1 MDPAVLGAMMENV
14 ASGGGDR
21 AAVLRTFAQLCGQL
35 MSDDDDDEDRRNAD
49 MERRRRRAWKR
60 LSRLHNAMKLLS
72 QRNAFVAGALGA
84 CECWGM
90 NISCEKCQG
99 RGSAGAFEPVPE
111 AFETLVVPLLRS
123 RAALLREHLDDTSAR
138 KGKRDAARH

>member
-1 MDPAVLGAMMENV
+1 MDPAVLGAMMESV
-14 ASGGGDR
+14 ANGGDR
-21 AAVLRTFAQLCGQL
+21 AAVLRTFAQLCTQL
-35 MSDDDDDEDRRNAD
+35 MSDDDDDDDGRHKLEMAK
-49 MERRRRRAWKR
+49 RRRRAWKR
-60 LSRLHNAMKLLS
+60 LSRLHSAMEHLS

-90 NISCEKCQG
+90 NVSCEKCEG

-123 RAALLREHLDDTSAR
+123 RAALLREHLDDTTAR
-138 KGKRDAARH
+138 KGTRDAASH